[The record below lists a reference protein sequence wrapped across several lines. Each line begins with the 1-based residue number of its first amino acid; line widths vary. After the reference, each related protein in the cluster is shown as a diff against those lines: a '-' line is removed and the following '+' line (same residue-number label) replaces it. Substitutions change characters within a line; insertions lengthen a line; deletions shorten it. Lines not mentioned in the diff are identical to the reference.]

1 MKQINEEVF
10 FPDQKI
16 VRVNRIEIN
25 ALQKQSLVAKRRRS
39 RLCAH
44 RDVSDCLHELLIVH
58 PENTYVRPHK
68 HLGKPESFHIITGTL
83 SVIIFDE
90 DGNITE
96 IIPMGDYSSGQ
107 NFYYRISDPLYHTV
121 MITSKIAIFHE
132 STTGPFKRSDTVF
145 APWSPKEKD
154 LHGVKMFMKRFADL
168 QTF

>member
-10 FPDQKI
+10 FPDQDI
-16 VRVNRIEIN
+16 VRVDRSEIET
-25 ALQKQSLVAKRRRS
+25 LQKQALTAKRRRS
-39 RLCAH
+39 RLCTH
-44 RDVSDCLHELLIVH
+44 RDVSDSLHEMLIVH

-107 NFYYRISDPLYHTV
+107 NFYYRIQDPLYHTV
-121 MITSKIAIFHE
+121 MITSEIAVFHE
-132 STTGPFKRSDTVF
+132 STTGPFKRSDTIF

-154 LHGVKMFMKRFADL
+154 LHGVKIFMNRFADL
-168 QTF
+168 